1 MQTPSDSLPSDRP
14 QSEDCLSL
22 DVYVPANVQRGAKR
36 DVVFWIYGGGN
47 TQGFSNLYANLQKF
61 ADSEGFV
68 VVAPNYRLGL
78 FGFFATPELA
88 CDERVTGNQGID
100 DLVQALRWVQREI
113 AHFGGNPAS
122 VTLWAR
128 ARAAQIFWRSRRRRP
143 RSISFT
149 APFRFR
155 RRTTLRCAPTST
167 NALARRRSRRPAARP
182 RSVCGQ

>member
-47 TQGFSNLYANLQKF
+47 TQGFSSLYANLQKF

-88 CDERVTGNQGID
+88 RDERVTGNQGIH
-100 DLVQALRWVQREI
+100 DLVLALHPAQRLHQI
-113 AHFGGNPAS
+113 GNA
-122 VTLWAR
+122 AR
-128 ARAAQIFWRSRRRRP
+128 ARAAQTFWRSRRRRP

-149 APFRFR
+149 APFRLR

-167 NALARRRSRRPAARP
+167 SALARRRSWRPAARP